1 MKIHRKENNFD
12 KYHDEDDNMKITM
25 QITGEDHLSVS
36 PSGQAARLCL
46 MLEPVLLI
54 SHALT
59 ARAGARAHV
68 VPPLE
73 MRHQLAA
80 PRPLLHAALHP

>member
-1 MKIHRKENNFD
+1 
-12 KYHDEDDNMKITM
+12 M

-68 VPPLE
+68 VSPLE
-73 MRHQLAA
+73 MRHQLASPGA
-80 PRPLLHAALHP
+80 LLHAPLHP